1 MTLQAL
7 GFVLVTA
14 LCDSPAARIVLE
26 VDGGGTTRRSR
37 SPASVT
43 LDLAEVLRVAGIA
56 EIEGGSIAVF
66 AGPPASA
73 GGTPSAPRTPLPH
86 RLDRL
91 FGSSRVVLHFVIPDS
106 ETREVVVEI
115 AAARS
120 DPSGPHRFPGMIGD
134 GDLFREAHGTR
145 EIAPTH
151 FDHLVDFDGDGDLDL
166 FQGGVE
172 PYIRCFENTVGN
184 RLADRGRLASRGKL
198 LELPSSDA
206 RRSWLTVA
214 FHDADQDGDQD
225 LFPSFQDGPDAGR
238 ILFYR
243 NAGERGG
250 ELAFERVGPLETT
263 KGQPLAGGAQA
274 GGWFPSIAFA
284 RDWDRDGDGSLDAL
298 VGSANRCWLYHGLDA
313 GPGGPPRFAE
323 PVAVQAGGRDIE
335 LVNPR
340 FDCADIDADG
350 DLDLLAGTQPGAIVV
365 FRNVGGRAAPRL
377 EPGITV
383 AFGGRYLIGDAHS
396 GVKAADLDGDGRID
410 IAAGRFWQRA
420 DLGDLEAP
428 RDFGGLWR
436 GSADP
441 RSPFARARERA
452 PHTLDFQPCD
462 AIRQNSVRAA
472 DWNGDGLLDLVAG
485 DTDGFVWLFERTAPP
500 EPALFAPGKKLR
512 ADGALV
518 DLSASGGHARP
529 DVADWTGDGAPDL
542 LVADGGGNVTLF
554 EGDRSRRG
562 ELRRGRRLEAGG
574 RPIGVGGRSSVLA
587 CDWDWDGRRD
597 LVLADDK
604 GYWFLPNEKEDGEP
618 ALAAPRPV
626 LFGGKPASY
635 VRPNLGSFVDWDR
648 DGKRDLIGCHFENSV
663 RFYKNIGSGA
673 PGTEPEFADPEG
685 VTILTGSSPQMISGA
700 DAVDW
705 NADGDIDLLTGQGHG
720 GSGLRFFERD
730 WIEDELRGS
739 HPRIAVKAIEP
750 GPASSLGR

>member
-1 MTLQAL
+1 MTLQAF
-7 GFVLVTA
+7 GIVLVTA
-14 LCDSPAARIVLE
+14 LYDSPAARILLE
-26 VDGGGTTRRSR
+26 VDGGGTARRSR

-43 LDLAEVLRVAGIA
+43 LDLAEVLRVAGIP
-56 EIEGGSIAVF
+56 EIDGGSIAVF
-66 AGPPASA
+66 ASPPAGV
-73 GGTPSAPRTPLPH
+73 GGAPSTPRTPLPH
-86 RLDRL
+86 RLDGL
-91 FGSSRVVLHFVIPDS
+91 YGSSQATLHFVLPDGD
-106 ETREVVVEI
+106 TRQVVVEI
-115 AAARS
+115 AAARPGAS
-120 DPSGPHRFPGMIGD
+120 VQPRFPGMIGD
-134 GDLFREAHGTR
+134 GDLFRETYGPR
-145 EIAPTH
+145 EIGPTH
-151 FDHLVDFDGDGDLDL
+151 FDHLVDFDKDGDLDL

-172 PYIRCFENTVGN
+172 PYIRCLENTGGN

-214 FHDADQDGDQD
+214 FHDVDRDGDQD

-250 ELAFERVGPLETT
+250 ELALERVGPLETAA
-263 KGQPLAGGAQA
+263 GVPLAGGAQA
-274 GGWFPSIAFA
+274 RGWFPSIAFA

-298 VGSANRCWLYHGLDA
+298 VGSANRCWLYRGLEA
-313 GPGGPPRFAE
+313 GPGGVPRFAE
-323 PVAVQAGGRDIE
+323 PVPVQAGGRDIE

-340 FDCADIDADG
+340 FDCADMDADG
-350 DLDLLAGTQPGAIVV
+350 DLDLLAGTQPGAVML
-365 FRNVGGRAAPRL
+365 FRNGGGRGAPRL
-377 EPGITV
+377 EPGIAV
-383 AFGGRYLIGDAHS
+383 AFAGKYLIGDAHS
-396 GVKAADLDGDGRID
+396 GVKAADFDRDGRID

-420 DLGDLEAP
+420 DLGSREAP
-428 RDFGGLWR
+428 RDFGGLWK
-436 GSADP
+436 GSASE
-441 RSPFARARERA
+441 RSPFERTRERA

-462 AIRQNSVRAA
+462 AARQNSVRAA

-485 DTDGFVWLFERTAPP
+485 DTDGFVWIFERTAPQ

-512 ADGALV
+512 AGGKLV

-529 DVADWTGDGAPDL
+529 DVVDWTGDGAPDL

-554 EGDRSRRG
+554 EGAPSRRR
-562 ELRRGRRLEAGG
+562 ELLRSRRLEAGG
-574 RPIGVGGRSSVLA
+574 KAIQVGGRSSVLA
-587 CDWDWDGRRD
+587 CDWDSDGKRD
-597 LVLADDK
+597 LLLADDK
-604 GYWFLPNEKEDGEP
+604 GYWFLRNESAGAEP
-618 ALAAPRPV
+618 VLAAPKPI
-626 LFGGKPASY
+626 LFGGKPVTY

-663 RFYKNIGSGA
+663 RFYRNVGSGA
-673 PGTEPEFADPEG
+673 PGAEPEFADPEG

-705 NADGDIDLLTGQGHG
+705 NGDGDLDILTGQGHG

-739 HPRIAVKAIEP
+739 HPRVGVKAVQR
-750 GPASSLGR
+750 GPDPSKK